1 MGACKMSNSLSD
13 EEFDTLPD
21 AEPVTTKP
29 LSDEEFD
36 ALPDIPQVEQPD
48 KDNKKQT
55 TIPQEV
61 KGAGIGA
68 FVGALPGTITGLAG
82 SAAEKIGIS
91 RSPYT
96 PEQLQLLAS
105 EYDRLK
111 TISPEETMAKV
122 GGQFSSQNRI
132 INELEKE
139 AYSQLNEPIAKK
151 EYREAVVS
159 STQPLTRQVD
169 PTTEDFLK
177 AKQEFISPLQ
187 TIDPVAKQQQ
197 EQLDKFAAK
206 KASEIIEN
214 KRKSSLGTIP
224 EEQLLNEYNQLKN
237 QIKQTKE
244 GFVFIPD
251 MEKAVR
257 DFEAQKN
264 QIKKIEKLAESS
276 AYKKLQTPYAK
287 EFPALKGRLY
297 SSAYKT
303 AEEDIAKILNR
314 YKPGELLKGE
324 DAYKIVRDIRES
336 VFDKDGTLR
345 VDKDVAAQVQKGLRE
360 LVGSKNPK
368 ADELFKEMSQKIE
381 DLERL
386 EKTGYIKTDKD
397 VSKASDEFIQFGKA
411 QQSKII
417 KDIAPNLYASGVD
430 VSGDVA
436 KRLTELK
443 KALPDNLYK
452 ELELAV
458 LKIAMDDPAKK
469 ATLSNFDLALTAIA
483 PKFAGFKYLG
493 KLVGSPKGS
502 LETYRVGK
510 ALKRAAKPI
519 AGVGAAVGGFIG
531 AIGAQ
536 AAEEAFDPET
546 SGALPT
552 EVDLPVTYENAP
564 IPKDLRSIE
573 GIQSSYWFERGVRDP
588 EEQRQRALLA
598 SFKEGLPAQGQ
609 VDEMPSAYEKPEI
622 RQRKEQVMA
631 AKKAGALA
639 PTYVEAPKEK
649 VLKADNP
656 TEIASIAQVLQS
668 GQDKASQEYGRVLSQ
683 IVNAPAREKESILF
697 GLNQQPAFRDLVRK
711 IKDEQKTEEEIP
723 LMLKGP
729 A

>member
-1 MGACKMSNSLSD
+1 MSNSLSD

-36 ALPDIPQVEQPD
+36 ALPDTPQVEQPD
-48 KDNKKQT
+48 KDDKKQT
-55 TIPQEV
+55 TIPPEL
-61 KGAGIGA
+61 KGATIGA
-68 FVGALPGTITGLAG
+68 VVGSIPGLTAEIGGTITEK
-82 SAAEKIGIS
+82 AATA

-96 PEQLQLLAS
+96 PDQLQLLAS

-111 TISPEETMAKV
+111 TIDPTETMAKV
-122 GGQFSSQNRI
+122 GEKFSEQNRI
-132 INELEKE
+132 INEIEKE
-139 AYSQLNEPIAKK
+139 AYAQLSEPISKQ

-177 AKQEFISPLQ
+177 AKQEFTPTLQ
-187 TIDPVAKQQQ
+187 TIDPIAKQEQ
-197 EQLDKFAAK
+197 EQLEKFASK

-237 QIKQTKE
+237 QIKQNKE
-244 GFVFIPD
+244 GFSFEPN
-251 MEKAVR
+251 MEKALK
-257 DFEAQKN
+257 DFEIQKN
-264 QIKKIEKLAESS
+264 KIKELEKLAKLA
-276 AYKKLQTPYAK
+276 AYKKLETPYAK

-297 SSAYKT
+297 SSAYEN
-303 AEEDIAKILNR
+303 AEQDIARILKR
-314 YKPGELLKGE
+314 YQSGELLKGE

-336 VFDKDGTLR
+336 VFDKDGTIR
-345 VDKDVAAQVQKGLRE
+345 IGKDVAKEVQRGLRE
-360 LVGSKNPK
+360 LVGSKNPE
-368 ADELFKEMSQKIE
+368 ASALFEEMSNKIQ

-386 EKTGYIKTDKD
+386 EKTGYIKRNKD
-397 VSKASDEFIQFGKA
+397 VSKAAKEFIQFGKD

-417 KDIAPNLYASGVD
+417 KDIAPNLYAKGVD

-436 KRLTELK
+436 LRLAELK
-443 KALPDNLYK
+443 KALPEKLYN

-458 LKIAMDDPAKK
+458 LKTALDDPAKK
-469 ATLSNFDLALTAIA
+469 ATLSNWDLAVGTIM
-483 PKFAGFKYLG
+483 PKVTGIKVLD
-493 KLVGSPKGS
+493 KWISSPSGS
-502 LETYRVGK
+502 LKTYRFGK
-510 ALKRAAKPI
+510 GLKKLAKPI
-519 AGVGAAVGGFIG
+519 AGVGATVGGLGG

-552 EVDLPVTYENAP
+552 ELDLPVTYENAP
-564 IPKDLRSIE
+564 IPEDLRSIE

-588 EEQRQRALLA
+588 EEQIQRSRLTG
-598 SFKEGLPAQGQ
+598 FKKGLEERGYGDYQKT
-609 VDEMPSAYEKPEI
+609 PSAYEKPEVKAY
-622 RQRKEQVMA
+622 KEKVMQA
-631 AKKAGALA
+631 EKLGALA

-656 TEIASIAQVLQS
+656 AEIASVAQAMQS
-668 GQDKASQEYGRVLSQ
+668 SPDKASQEYSRVLSQ
-683 IVNAPAREKESILF
+683 IVNSPASQKEAVLF
-697 GLNQQPAFRDLVRK
+697 GLNQQPAFRELVRK
-711 IKDEQKTEEEIP
+711 LKDEQKTEEETP